1 MAKRI
6 LLNGNSAS
14 INLSS
19 KISTHTNENLKTI
32 SRKKRSKTYMDTLKE
47 LKAFDKDTAQVIKE
61 KIDKIKLVL
70 QDELPDI
77 NIDDLLLGI
86 VSKCYLGEPY
96 EVHSLNLSG
105 GIVEHYKKGETMPNG
120 LEKARNLAQNKA
132 YEFIEVYKNSLHAID
147 SSGNVS
153 VIKI

>member
-105 GIVEHYKKGETMPNG
+105 GIVEHYKKGEIMPNG

>member
-61 KIDKIKLVL
+61 KIDKIKLIL

-105 GIVEHYKKGETMPNG
+105 GIVEHYKKGEIMPNG